1 MTTSQELEYMTPS
14 FCLNVLRNGTMSHL
28 LELIDDTI
36 KSPSIVKL
44 ESYRNYVRILRSM
57 HVSSK
62 KGIWD
67 QAVST
72 RLEDAVDAPFH
83 TYFDV
88 VEASYDTLEG
98 VDEEVVDL
106 HVLHEYR
113 IMLED
118 TFKNLLNALTTL
130 TQPGGD

>member
-1 MTTSQELEYMTPS
+1 MTTIQELEYMTPS

-67 QAVST
+67 QAVSA

-98 VDEEVVDL
+98 VGEEVVDL

-113 IMLED
+113 IMIED
-118 TFKNLLNALTTL
+118 TFKNLVNALTTL